1 LPGNKARILIMS
13 ARVPTN
19 PLERCIDDYRPMKVI
34 CIGAGMCGITVACMF
49 PEKIPNLE
57 LVIYE
62 KNSDVGGTW
71 FENQ

>member
-1 LPGNKARILIMS
+1 MTAKMT
-13 ARVPTN
+13 ARVPVN
-19 PLERCIDDYRPMKVI
+19 PLERCVDDYRPMKVI
-34 CIGAGMCGITVACMF
+34 CIGAGMCGITVGCMF

-62 KNSDVGGTW
+62 KNTDVGGTW

>member
-1 LPGNKARILIMS
+1 
-13 ARVPTN
+13 
-19 PLERCIDDYRPMKVI
+19 MKVI